1 LCEFIIYIKNKEC
14 FSTFSSVLSK
24 IIKFNFLI
32 LLIGNLGVGKTLF
45 TQYMIRC
52 LFKSNIF
59 IKSPTYSIVET
70 YINNRFIINHLDFY
84 RLSQSRDLENI
95 GFNEY
100 IGNNSI
106 CIIEWPELYINDLYI
121 ADVIIYIYKYSNNTR
136 VILLKTKCL
145 CIKKYFY

>member
-1 LCEFIIYIKNKEC
+1 MCEFIIYIKNKEC